1 MEGVASDIG
10 TRSMVKNKEIGE
22 DSAANL
28 ILGALGGGATGAGGS
43 DGGNFALGKRSGE
56 YAQESAKTDGMSKG
70 GHVGAGGSD
79 GDIFSKLKR
88 SGEYAQES
96 AKTDGLCK

>member
-1 MEGVASDIG
+1 MKAVEPME
-10 TRSMVKNKEIGE
+10 
-22 DSAANL
+22 
-28 ILGALGGGATGAGGS
+28 
-43 DGGNFALGKRSGE
+43 KRSAE
-56 YAQESAKTDGMSKG
+56 YKQESAKTDGMSKG

-79 GDIFSKLKR
+79 GDIFALGKR